1 MKISELLNE
10 NDPLGSFINQHNL
23 AGPVEQSAAK
33 FSSALGPDE
42 DDDIAKI
49 ARGIMPPIQASAT
62 PVKQPQA
69 KPTELPKSTELPKQA
84 AATSVAKP
92 QPPKA
97 PPPPPVINQAPG
109 SVPWTAIAQYLKNR
123 WKMDKPHIAGM
134 LANIEHESQFIPST
148 LVKDSNGLWSGG
160 LFQHNGPRLQELV
173 NKLGNNWKQ
182 NWQGQI
188 EFALNEP
195 IGKQYVTSQ
204 FTDPVKAS
212 QWWTTK
218 WERPAHASVQAA
230 KRAKSTS
237 KYKV

>member
-10 NDPLGSFINQHNL
+10 DDPLGSFISQNNL
-23 AGPVEQSAAK
+23 TGPVEKSAAK
-33 FSSALGPDE
+33 FSSALGSDA

-49 ARGIMPPIQASAT
+49 ARGIMPPKQAST
-62 PVKQPQA
+62 PVKQSQA
-69 KPTELPKSTELPKQA
+69 KPTELPKQA
-84 AATSVAKP
+84 AAAPAPAAKP
-92 QPPKA
+92 QQPKA
-97 PPPPPVINQAPG
+97 PPPVINQAPG
-109 SVPWTAIAQYLKNR
+109 SVPWTAIAQYLKNK
-123 WKMDKPHIAGM
+123 WKMDKAHIAGM

-188 EFALNEP
+188 EFALSEP

-204 FTDPVKAS
+204 FPDPIKAS

-218 WERPAHASVQAA
+218 WERPAHAKVQAA
-230 KRAKSTS
+230 KRAKSAS